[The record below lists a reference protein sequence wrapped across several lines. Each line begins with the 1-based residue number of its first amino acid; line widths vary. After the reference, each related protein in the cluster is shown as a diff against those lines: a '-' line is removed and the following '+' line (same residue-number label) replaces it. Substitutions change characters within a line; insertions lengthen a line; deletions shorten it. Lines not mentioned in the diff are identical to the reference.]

1 MKLAF
6 MGTPEFAAASLEAL
20 LAFTGV
26 EILAVYC
33 QPDRPA
39 GRGALVSPGPVKR
52 LALEHGLPVR
62 QPENFKDGKIVEE
75 LAALGADLFAVAAY
89 GLILPQAALDLPPL
103 GALNVHASLLPELR
117 GAAPIQRAIMAGALR
132 TGVSIMRME
141 RRLDSGPVLLQRA
154 MGIGFEQNAGE
165 VHDELALLGGRLLV
179 ETLERLAEG
188 RLREMP
194 QDESRA
200 TYASRLSKADGWLDF
215 TRGVRELH
223 NHVRGVTPWPGAQVR
238 LDLAEGSEKGGIVR
252 EGLSLLV
259 QKGRPLE
266 GEADKKAAAA
276 SRIGEF
282 LPLREDVLP
291 VVCRDGLYG
300 LERMKPAGGRSLS
313 AVDFV
318 NGYLK
323 GGRWMAAAG

>member
-20 LAFTGV
+20 LVFPGA

-52 LALEHGLPVR
+52 LALERGLPVR
-62 QPENFKDGKIVEE
+62 QPGNFGDGETVEE

-89 GLILPQAALDLPPL
+89 GLILPQAVLDLPPL

-141 RRLDSGPVLLQRA
+141 RRLDSGPILLQRA
-154 MGIGFEQNAGE
+154 MGIGFEQDAGE

-188 RLREMP
+188 RLREIP

-200 TYASRLSKADGWLDF
+200 TYASRLNKADGWLDF
-215 TRGVRELH
+215 TRSARELH

-238 LDLAEGSEKGGIVR
+238 LDLAERGEGAR
-252 EGLSLLV
+252 EGISLLV

-266 GEADKKAAAA
+266 NEADKKAAAA
-276 SRIGEF
+276 FQLGEL

-291 VVCRDGLYG
+291 VVCQDGLYG

-313 AVDFV
+313 AMDFA

-323 GGRWMAAAG
+323 GGRWKAAP